1 MYQPG
6 PLGGGSF
13 WVSAGLEVI
22 ILLSL
27 LGSIVENRLLQNA
40 NKPTYSSR
48 DTCARQKR
56 KCVSGF

>member
-13 WVSAGLEVI
+13 WVSVGLEVT
-22 ILLSL
+22 ILVSL
-27 LGSIVENRLLQNA
+27 LGSIVENRLLQNT

-48 DTCARQKR
+48 DTCAKQK
-56 KCVSGF
+56 

>member
-22 ILLSL
+22 ILVSL
-27 LGSIVENRLLQNA
+27 LGSIVENRLLQNT

-48 DTCARQKR
+48 DACARQK
-56 KCVSGF
+56 